1 MRNNNRIQAAT
12 GVLSLMFL
20 AGALGAPAMALPS
33 QSAAG
38 SQDPQQSQQMP
49 GAPQPDQ
56 AQPPQPDPA
65 QPAQPDQAQPAQSAQ
80 KSVVVTGTILK
91 SGSAFFLR
99 DSKGSIYQLD
109 AQDKAAP
116 FEGQSVKVTG
126 KLEKAAA
133 NQTALLH
140 VDAIEALAA

>member
-1 MRNNNRIQAAT
+1 MRNRNRIQAAT
-12 GVLSLMFL
+12 GVLSLMFV
-20 AGALGAPAMALPS
+20 AGSLGAPAMALLS

-49 GAPQPDQ
+49 GAQQPDQ
-56 AQPPQPDPA
+56 AQPTQPPQSEP
-65 QPAQPDQAQPAQSAQ
+65 AQPAQSAQ

-99 DSKGSIYQLD
+99 DSKGAVYQLD